1 MPNDTDERY
10 NIDIALSTN
19 PALDFTQDS
28 SQTNMGLNQ
37 VNWGWCPNQKKAQVN
52 QYKVPNPHNLII
64 TTKWLLKRG
73 QLSFCHANFP

>member
-52 QYKVPNPHNLII
+52 QYKFKFQTLTI
-64 TTKWLLKRG
+64 LLLQQNGCLREV
-73 QLSFCHANFP
+73 S